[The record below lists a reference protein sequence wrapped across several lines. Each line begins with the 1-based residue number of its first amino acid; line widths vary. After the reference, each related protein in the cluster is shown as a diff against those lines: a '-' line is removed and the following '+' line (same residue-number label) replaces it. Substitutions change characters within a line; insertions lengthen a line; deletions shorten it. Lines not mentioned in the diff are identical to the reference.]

1 MGELSW
7 NILIV
12 SEGYETIKIERYGR
26 VIEQG
31 SYSAGHTRHLTIGDV
46 VKKRVK
52 GKWVGKFGLR
62 IWKGR
67 PAFWFRPKK
76 IHEWFVPLDSL
87 SPQDPIDP
95 SKCVKIKTFRDGVV
109 GNPPRSERGDGGSN
123 PPPGAKES

>member
-12 SEGYETIKIERYGR
+12 SEGYETIKIEQDGR
-26 VIEQG
+26 VIEEG
-31 SYSAGHTRHLTIGDV
+31 SYPAGYTRYLTIGDV
-46 VKKRVK
+46 VKKKIK

-67 PAFWFRPKK
+67 PAFWFRPTRTRAR
-76 IHEWFVPLDSL
+76 FVPLDSL
-87 SPQDPIDP
+87 PQQDPIDP
-95 SKCVKIKTFRDGVV
+95 SKCVKIKTFRDGVA